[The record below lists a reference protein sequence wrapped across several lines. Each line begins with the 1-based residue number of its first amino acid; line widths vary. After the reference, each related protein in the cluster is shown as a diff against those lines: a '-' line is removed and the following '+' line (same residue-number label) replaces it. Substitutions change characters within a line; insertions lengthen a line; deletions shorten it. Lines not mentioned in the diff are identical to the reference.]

1 MNKQE
6 LASVED
12 QDFNRVLVG
21 NDDVRAFNFFL
32 TGKADLEPQPVLPQ
46 IKAPSQSPKRLS

>member
-1 MNKQE
+1 MVAE
-6 LASVED
+6 E

-32 TGKADLEPQPVLPQ
+32 TGKEDLEPQKLP
-46 IKAPSQSPKRLS
+46 